1 MASGWLRI
9 MHEPLFEKHRM
20 NQIKGDCNNM
30 ALYNFIRPS
39 LYIENLFLPPRS
51 NRKYGFLEIY
61 MRIRDC
67 CGVNYI
73 FIRLSTSQVKGHL
86 PFHFSQLSPSRLLYN
101 TPQITPH
108 TIAFISASAPFFVW
122 ISLTHSYKS
131 LAIRLR
137 ITTVDHR
144 KAHFTLHSPSHLH

>member
-1 MASGWLRI
+1 

-73 FIRLSTSQVKGHL
+73 FIRLSTSQVKAT
-86 PFHFSQLSPSRLLYN
+86 FHFTSPNFLLRGCSTTLHKLHRTLSLSSLRLLLSSSGYLSPTLTNPWQSGCASQQL
-101 TPQITPH
+101 ITGRPISLFIRPH
-108 TIAFISASAPFFVW
+108 TSIDCLFYAP
-122 ISLTHSYKS
+122 
-131 LAIRLR
+131 
-137 ITTVDHR
+137 
-144 KAHFTLHSPSHLH
+144 